1 VLFAISAYVMWG
13 VAPLYF
19 KQLIQVP
26 ALDILMHRIIWSV
39 VLLAFM
45 VLTLNQLGK
54 VREVL
59 RHPKLMA
66 ILLIA
71 SLLLGGNWGLF
82 IWAVNNNHM
91 LDASLGYYINP
102 LINVAL
108 GRLFLAER
116 LRPLQKLAVG
126 IAAVGVTFL
135 VVAHGQLPWIALL
148 LAFSFSIYG
157 LLRKQ
162 LPVDAIPGLF
172 LETLVLLPPALV
184 YWWWFAS
191 PQGNMFDNT
200 ISMNMLLVAAGI
212 VTTAPLLCFTA
223 AAKRIM
229 YSTLG
234 FFQYIGPSLMFL
246 LAVLLYQEEL
256 HTGRLLTFALVWTAL
271 LLFSVDSL
279 RAYRQQ
285 RKLRGVAL
293 D

>member
-71 SLLLGGNWGLF
+71 SLLLAGNWGLF